1 MLDPTIKT
9 DKELTAY
16 IKYLMKPSHQV
27 TILIIFWK
35 VFEIYPSVKGGKY
48 APNFMKQIL
57 N

>member
-1 MLDPTIKT
+1 MLDTTIKT

-35 VFEIYPSVKGGKY
+35 VFEIYPSIKGGKY